1 MRPVTTQVSFV
12 GFVNV
17 AVTVQLLAERLDP
30 DEVAVYLEMAAP
42 FVAVRLQDT
51 LTLPVPASAA
61 AGLAGV
67 AGVPALTPVEADDAG
82 EVPLALV
89 AFTVK
94 VYVVPFVSVPTVHV
108 SGPDDQAQVLPPVE
122 AVTVYEVMG
131 EPFVVV
137 GAVHDT
143 VSLLLPL
150 TAVGL
155 PGAVGT
161 PATTAVE
168 GADAGDVPTPLW
180 ALTVTVYGV
189 PFVSVLRTQLRAVSE
204 VGEQVAVPG
213 LAVTV

>member
-1 MRPVTTQVSFV
+1 MTTQVNFV
-12 GFVNV
+12 GLVNV
-17 AVTVQLLAERLDP
+17 AVTEQVLADRLDP
-30 DEVAVYLEMAAP
+30 DEVAVYLVMAAP
-42 FVAVRLQDT
+42 FVAAELHDT

-61 AGLAGV
+61 AGLAGA

-82 EVPLALV
+82 DVPLALV

-94 VYVVPFVSVPTVHV
+94 VYVVPFVSVPTVQV
-108 SGPDDQAQVLPPVE
+108 SGPDAQVQVFPPEE

-189 PFVSVLRTQLRAVSE
+189 PLASVLRTHVRTVSE
-204 VGEQVAVPG
+204 VGAQVSVPG
-213 LAVTV
+213 FAVTV